1 MRGCGRGA
9 HGPFAAAYWQ
19 RHHEWAGDRA
29 RWRCRQ
35 SQCTLLARDTRQAVR
50 ISFSDGRFPGSRVA
64 ALSSLPRAL
73 PQWRVRCALRLQL
86 RGQLRHWA
94 RPAPHSLLALFVAEE
109 GPSASHLWLA
119 RHVCQCVKKAFAGR
133 GCSCMV
139 GPLSVP
145 RKRTRGNMVR
155 RKMRQGHGCPRNCKR

>member
-1 MRGCGRGA
+1 MRGCGRGRRK
-9 HGPFAAAYWQ
+9 PFQAAFGQGCHEWQ
-19 RHHEWAGDRA
+19 REGA
-29 RWRCRQ
+29 RWRNRQ

-94 RPAPHSLLALFVAEE
+94 RPAPHSLLASSLEGR

-139 GPLSVP
+139 VPLSVP
-145 RKRTRGNMVR
+145 LKRTRGSMVR
-155 RKMRQGHGCPRNCKR
+155 LKMRQGHGCPRNCKR